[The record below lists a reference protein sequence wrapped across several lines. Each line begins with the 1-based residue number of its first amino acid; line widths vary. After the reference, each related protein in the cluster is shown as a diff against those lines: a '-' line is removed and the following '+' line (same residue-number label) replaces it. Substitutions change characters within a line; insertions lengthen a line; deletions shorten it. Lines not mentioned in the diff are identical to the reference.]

1 MNKPSTGARVRAAAA
16 DAVHGVLV
24 DGRSLDVA
32 LAAAEEQVA
41 PGDHALLRMLSFGTL
56 RSCWQ
61 LQEWAA
67 ALVERPLRKRDSVI
81 QSLLLVGLFQL
92 TDTRIPDHAA
102 VSATV
107 EAARAL
113 RRPKFA
119 GLVNAVLR
127 RFMRE
132 SMAAATPG
140 TDEARFNHPSWLIDA
155 IQNDWPDDWQAIL
168 AANNERAPM
177 WLRVNSQRITA
188 ADYQARL
195 KALELAADLQ
205 PGWPQALCLSQ
216 PIAVAGLPGFDA
228 GDVSVQDAAAQ
239 LAAPW
244 LLDGQGGRILDA
256 CAAPGGKSAHLKELA
271 GDGIDLTC
279 VDIEADRALSI
290 ASNLER
296 LGLAATIKVGDASN
310 PEQWLDPDQ
319 PATACFDGILL
330 DAPCSASGVIRRH
343 PDIKHLRRASDID
356 QLASLQ
362 AAILRALWPL
372 VAPGGRL
379 LYVTCSVLSR
389 ENDAVVRD
397 FVAVHPDARE
407 NHMLQNNNIR
417 AVMRQKPC
425 GYQILP
431 GTAGLDGF
439 YFACLEKVS

>member
-1 MNKPSTGARVRAAAA
+1 MSKPSAGARVRAAAA
-16 DAVHGVLV
+16 EAVNAVLV
-24 DGRSLDVA
+24 EGRSLDVA
-32 LAAAEEQVA
+32 LATAEATVA

-56 RSCWQ
+56 RSGWQ
-61 LQEWAA
+61 LQEWSA

-81 QSLLLVGLFQL
+81 HSLLLVGLFQL

-113 RRPKFA
+113 QRPKYA
-119 GLVNAVLR
+119 GFVNAVLR

-132 SMAAATPG
+132 RMAAAQPRS
-140 TDEARFNHPSWLIDA
+140 DEARFNHPAWLIESIRA
-155 IQNDWPDDWQAIL
+155 DWPDDWQSIL

-177 WLRVNSQRITA
+177 WLRVNSRRVATD
-188 ADYQARL
+188 DYQARL
-195 KALELAADLQ
+195 QALELAAAPL
-205 PGWPQALCLSQ
+205 PGWPQALQLVQ
-216 PIAVAGLPGFDA
+216 PVPVAHLPGFDS

-244 LLDGQGGRILDA
+244 LLDGSNGRILDA
-256 CAAPGGKSAHLKELA
+256 CAAPGGKSAHLQEL
-271 GDGIDLTC
+271 GGNDIDLTC
-279 VDIEADRALSI
+279 VDIEPERASSI
-290 ASNLER
+290 ASNFER
-296 LGLAATIKVGDASN
+296 LGLDATIRVGDASN
-310 PEQWLDPDQ
+310 PAQWLDPGQ

-343 PDIKHLRRASDID
+343 PDIKHLRRASDIE

-372 VAPGGRL
+372 LVPGGRL

-389 ENDAVVRD
+389 ENDAVIRD
-397 FVAVHPDARE
+397 FIAGHSDSRE

-417 AVMRQKPC
+417 AVMRQKSS

-439 YFACLEKVS
+439 YFACLEKVA